1 MTELSVI
8 NVIIN
13 FIVSIMFSCFN
24 INCWYY
30 SVKIKP
36 KHKMLKIFFLILILA
51 TLVTIYI
58 YIFPTTIKM
67 LMTFITSILLC
78 YLVITKD
85 LKQSIILVMCSQ
97 LIIWLAECSF
107 MIFAFLF
114 NLQNIEDITT
124 KQSIFLLLNTY
135 IFVIAIILLKLKI
148 PKKY

>member
-30 SVKIKP
+30 SVKIMP

-58 YIFPTTIKM
+58 
-67 LMTFITSILLC
+67 
-78 YLVITKD
+78 
-85 LKQSIILVMCSQ
+85 
-97 LIIWLAECSF
+97 
-107 MIFAFLF
+107 
-114 NLQNIEDITT
+114 
-124 KQSIFLLLNTY
+124 
-135 IFVIAIILLKLKI
+135 
-148 PKKY
+148 